1 MNLKLVSRLVGRVLL
16 VEAFFML
23 LPLAVA
29 LLYQEDPAPFLLT
42 ILLMAIL
49 GLALSAVPATRHF
62 YAREG
67 FFAVGLIWLV
77 TGVMGALPFYFSGTF
92 PSFVD
97 CLFESVSGFTTTGA
111 TILTDIEAQPRGI
124 LFWRAFTHWMGGM
137 GVLVLLTALL
147 PSLGIRSHY
156 LTQAETPG
164 PVFSKLVPKQ
174 SQTSKILYGIYCAM
188 TLAEVALL
196 KLAGMPLYD
205 SFIHAFSTAGTGGFS
220 NRNASVGAYGDPVL
234 EMIIAVFA
242 LLFSI
247 NFAMYFLL
255 LCRRFRE
262 VLQSDELRFFLVVV
276 GLSTAVIAFNIRHLY
291 QGPLQCL
298 RYAFF
303 QVSSIIS
310 TTGFA
315 TADFC
320 LWPQFSQIIFILLM
334 LCGACAGSTGGGIK
348 CSRILLAGRA
358 IRREVH
364 RIIHPRSVEIVKLDG
379 KPVDESTLAS
389 VLLFISCYAMITLPG
404 GRPERF
410 SLYRDPYLRH
420 HLHQQH
426 RPGTGRG
433 GTGRQFLRFLP
444 LEQAGPLPVH
454 DHRPPGDLPNF
465 SHVQPQ
471 YLAPGLGRSLRFF
484 SIPAVC
490 FLLNDKFSIAKPV

>member
-234 EMIIAVFA
+234 EMISAVFA

-315 TADFC
+315 TADFT
-320 LWPQFSQIIFILLM
+320 LWP
-334 LCGACAGSTGGGIK
+334 
-348 CSRILLAGRA
+348 
-358 IRREVH
+358 
-364 RIIHPRSVEIVKLDG
+364 
-379 KPVDESTLAS
+379 AS
-389 VLLFISCYAMITLPG
+389 VLSNYLYPADAVRRLCRFHRRRHQMLPHPAGWPGHPPGGPPHHPPPLCGDREAGRQAGGRVHARLRAPFYLLLCHDHPGCLPG

-454 DHRPPGDLPNF
+454 DHRPSGAAPHPGSLQQERLEIFPILVMF
-465 SHVQPQ
+465 S
-471 YLAPGLGRSLRFF
+471 RSTWRR
-484 SIPAVC
+484 V
-490 FLLNDKFSIAKPV
+490 

>member
-1 MNLKLVSRLVGRVLL
+1 MNIKLVFKLLGRILSMEAAVLV
-16 VEAFFML
+16 
-23 LPLAVA
+23 LPMAVA
-29 LLYQEDPAPFLLT
+29 LLYHESPMPFVWSILVILCISLPLSFLPAE
-42 ILLMAIL
+42 
-49 GLALSAVPATRHF
+49 RHF
-62 YAREG
+62 HVREG
-67 FFAVGLIWLV
+67 FVSVGLLWLL
-77 TGVMGALPFYFSGTF
+77 TGVVGGLPFYFSGYF
-92 PSFVD
+92 NSFID
-97 CLFESVSGFTTTGA
+97 CVFEASSGFTTTGA
-111 TILTDIEAQPRGI
+111 TILTNIEALPYGI
-124 LFWRAFTHWMGGM
+124 LFWRAFTHWLGGM
-137 GVLVLLTALL
+137 GVLVLVTAIV
-147 PSLGIRSHY
+147 PSLGVRPHY

-389 VLLFISCYAMITLPG
+389 VLLFISCYAMITLG
-404 GRPERF
+404 A
-410 SLYRDPYLRH
+410 SLVVALNDFPFTETLTSVITCISN
-420 HLHQQH
+420 
-426 RPGTGRG
+426 TG
-433 GTGRQFLRFLP
+433 
-444 LEQAGPLPVH
+444 
-454 DHRPPGDLPNF
+454 
-465 SHVQPQ
+465 
-471 YLAPGLGRSLRFF
+471 PGLGAVGPAGNFSAFSPLSKLVLSLCMIIGRLEIFPILVMFSRSTWRR
-484 SIPAVC
+484 V
-490 FLLNDKFSIAKPV
+490 